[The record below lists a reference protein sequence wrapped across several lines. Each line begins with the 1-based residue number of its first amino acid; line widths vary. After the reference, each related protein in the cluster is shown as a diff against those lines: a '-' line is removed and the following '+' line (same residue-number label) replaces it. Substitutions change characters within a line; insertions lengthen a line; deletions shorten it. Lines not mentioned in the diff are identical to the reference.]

1 MPLRAAPVLVQPT
14 QERGDPLEVAVLLQ
28 ARPYAVD
35 QPRRLDGERQH
46 AFGERVDAAA
56 RPAVAGG
63 PPVGGA
69 QQFAA
74 GARPLSPPR
83 TRSALSTTSALTRA
97 VSAAVSATSD
107 GTSMTR
113 ISSVGT
119 RGLGRTSQNGMFA
132 SSIASDSSR
141 AAVRRR

>member
-1 MPLRAAPVLVQPT
+1 MLVEPP
-14 QERGDPLEVAVLLQ
+14 QEGGDPLEVAVLLQ
-28 ARPYAVD
+28 PRPYAVD
-35 QPRRLDGERQH
+35 QPRRLDGERQYP
-46 AFGERVDAAA
+46 FGEGVDAAA
-56 RPAVAGG
+56 RPAVAGR
-63 PPVGGA
+63 PPVGGT

-74 GARPLSPPR
+74 GRGPLSPRR
-83 TRSALSTTSALTRA
+83 TRSAQSTTSALTRA

-119 RGLGRTSQNGMFA
+119 RGLGRTSQNGMVA

-141 AAVRRR
+141 AAVRRS